1 MKNLK
6 KLPTKQLEKF
16 SNIFTQLG
24 LVLVLF
30 IVYLTLEHETKQ
42 NQYAIVDH
50 EISERVYIEPDQI
63 IRFTKE
69 KKAEPKKDMQKTVFL
84 IPDEVVKGDNEI
96 TETIVDVPKENITQ
110 IDPED
115 IIEIDIPTDEGPET
129 VPFIMIQN
137 APIFKG
143 CEGLSKEDNKKC
155 FDKKMNTFVQRNF
168 DSELA
173 NEVGLNSGKYKIQSQ
188 FIIDNN
194 GNVVDI
200 KIRAPHSRLK
210 KEMHQLIEKLPKFTP
225 GLQRDKPVK
234 VRYTLPISFQVD

>member
-96 TETIVDVPKENITQ
+96 TETIVDVS
-110 IDPED
+110 
-115 IIEIDIPTDEGPET
+115 
-129 VPFIMIQN
+129 FI
-137 APIFKG
+137 F
-143 CEGLSKEDNKKC
+143 
-155 FDKKMNTFVQRNF
+155 
-168 DSELA
+168 
-173 NEVGLNSGKYKIQSQ
+173 
-188 FIIDNN
+188 
-194 GNVVDI
+194 
-200 KIRAPHSRLK
+200 
-210 KEMHQLIEKLPKFTP
+210 
-225 GLQRDKPVK
+225 
-234 VRYTLPISFQVD
+234 